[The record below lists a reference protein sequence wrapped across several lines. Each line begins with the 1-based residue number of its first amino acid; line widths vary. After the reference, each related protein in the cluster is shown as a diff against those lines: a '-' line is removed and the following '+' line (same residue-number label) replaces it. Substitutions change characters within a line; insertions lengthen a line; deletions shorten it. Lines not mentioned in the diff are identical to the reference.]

1 MRLIISDVQTIMS
14 PSISIRSGIEINPV
28 TSINDLL
35 SGTSF
40 QEDEVAQEHL
50 QSLGAAFHEISKTA
64 EGQVLLVSMEG
75 LAHRIKVYNL
85 MKSQ

>member
-1 MRLIISDVQTIMS
+1 MRLIISDVQTIMP
-14 PSISIRSGIEINPV
+14 PSISTRSGIEINPV